1 MKRTLIACALFAS
14 LSGCILL
21 AALPGCVTAAAGV
34 AVLGVLATGGTAA
47 LASYCAATVDPGAR
61 ERAGC
66 PVIEE

>member
-14 LSGCILL
+14 LSGCI
-21 AALPGCVTAAAGV
+21 TAAAGV